1 MEDSMPIPQ
10 QDINTNWI
18 LVSPDETIAQIQAN
32 LSADRKVR
40 AYQYIVFTTS
50 AGNYIVARWL
60 EIEQLAAT
68 SGQDIRTTPIG
79 TLQGLPKPVIGIE
92 QNSMG
97 ISAAGEERDAQP
109 GKRLVIL

>member
-10 QDINTNWI
+10 EDINTNWI

-40 AYQYIVFTTS
+40 GYHCIVLTTS

-60 EIEQLAAT
+60 EIEQLAAA
-68 SGQDIRTTPIG
+68 SAQDIRNTPIG
-79 TLQGLPKPVIGIE
+79 TLQGLPKPVICIV
-92 QNSMG
+92 QDSMG
-97 ISAAGEERDAQP
+97 ISAAREER
-109 GKRLVIL
+109 